1 MTFPPRHIRKAALA
15 AFACALFLIF
25 PASPALAHDSLK
37 SSSPAKNAQ
46 VSSPK
51 EIELEFTA
59 SVKFP
64 FVVLHDAAGKEIG
77 LGEPRLDGPLVLA
90 DVPQPL
96 PPGSY
101 VLAWRVVSS
110 DGHPI
115 EGEIP
120 FGVRGSSSTA
130 TPSGEQTAP
139 ADGQSAAPTTAPTTG
154 APASGSATGAA
165 DGTDASV
172 VAGQQPASSA
182 GVPGWIWG
190 GLAVLVVLGAFVL
203 LRTTRRGRDREDV
216 DAG

>member
-1 MTFPPRHIRKAALA
+1 MTIPPRHIRKAALV

-46 VSSPK
+46 VSSLK
-51 EIELEFTA
+51 EVELEFTA
-59 SVKFP
+59 GVKFP

-96 PPGSY
+96 LPGSY

-130 TPSGEQTAP
+130 SPSGEQTAP
-139 ADGQSAAPTTAPTTG
+139 ADGQSAAPATD
-154 APASGSATGAA
+154 APASGAAAGAA
-165 DGTDASV
+165 GGTDASA
-172 VAGQQPASSA
+172 VAGQQPASSS

-203 LRTTRRGRDREDV
+203 LRTTRRGRDREDA